1 VLSLVSVVS
10 KVVRLAVS
18 PSMPPVPAWAS
29 SPPIPMTALFKS
41 QDPASSYFR
50 IWAWNNSKG
59 GPAPAFAASIEELA
73 LARFTSRRDLGQ
85 RGLPAR

>member
-1 VLSLVSVVS
+1 MLSPVSVIS
-10 KVVRLAVS
+10 KVVRVGRVTVDAAGAGLSVLTAD
-18 PSMPPVPAWAS
+18 PHE
-29 SPPIPMTALFKS
+29 ALFRS
-41 QDPASSYFR
+41 EDLASFYLR

-59 GPAPAFAASIEELA
+59 GPAPAIAASIEELV